1 MFDMMPI
8 NMPQT
13 LIIADLHLTQVEID
27 KIELFDQFCTEYA
40 SQVDQLFILGDLF
53 NTWIGDDISLNT
65 YQSIAT
71 ILNKLTKTTQVFIM
85 AGNRD
90 FLLSNSFEKETGCK
104 LIKEPHFLN
113 HNEKNY
119 ILIHGDSLCT
129 DDVDYQKLKKVLRN
143 SIIQFIFLHLPKNLR
158 LKLTGQLRKKSIE
171 AQSYKSE
178 KIMDV
183 NQLAVDEL
191 MTNYSDTDL
200 IHGHTH
206 RQNTHKMDRYTR
218 YVLGDWKN
226 NQGNAIKLG
235 ESLDWLEIN

>member
-1 MFDMMPI
+1 M
-8 NMPQT
+8 QHT
-13 LIIADLHLTQVEID
+13 LIIADLHLTQVESD
-27 KIELFDQFCTEYA
+27 KIELFNQFCTKYA
-40 SQVDQLFILGDLF
+40 SKVDQLFILGDLF

-65 YQSIAT
+65 YQSVVT
-71 ILNKLTKTTQVFIM
+71 ILNKLTKVTQVFVM

-90 FLLSNSFEKETGCK
+90 FLLSNTFEKETGCK
-104 LIKEPHFLN
+104 IITEPYLLN
-113 HNEKNY
+113 HNNKTY
-119 ILIHGDSLCT
+119 LLIHGDSLCT

-143 SIIQFIFLHLPKNLR
+143 PITQFIFLNLPKNLR

-183 NQLAVDEL
+183 NQSAVDKL
-191 MTNYSDTDL
+191 MKKYPNTDHL

-206 RQNTHKMDRYTR
+206 RQNTHKMERYTR

-235 ESLDWLEIN
+235 ENLEWLEIN

>member
-1 MFDMMPI
+1 M
-8 NMPQT
+8 QHT
-13 LIIADLHLTQVEID
+13 LIIADLHLTQVEND
-27 KIELFDQFCTEYA
+27 KIELFNQFCTEYA
-40 SQVDQLFILGDLF
+40 SKVDQLFILGDLF

-65 YQSIAT
+65 YQSITT
-71 ILNKLTKTTQVFIM
+71 ILARLTQVTQVFVM

-90 FLLSNSFEKETGCK
+90 FLLSNTFEKETGCK
-104 LIKEPHFLN
+104 IIKEPHLLN
-113 HNEKNY
+113 HNENNY
-119 ILIHGDSLCT
+119 LLIHGDSLCT

-143 SIIQFIFLHLPKNLR
+143 PIIQFIFLHLPKNMR

-183 NQLAVDEL
+183 NQLAIDEL
-191 MTNYSDTDL
+191 MTKYPNTDL

-206 RQNTHKMDRYTR
+206 RQNTHKMERYTR

-235 ESLDWLEIN
+235 ESLEWLEIN